1 MGWNEYV
8 DLPDWG
14 ISGLRAKMD
23 SGARTSA
30 LHVEN
35 IHELSGGRVRF
46 DVILDRRKSHRRVH
60 VDARVRRRARVR
72 SSTGHYTTRIF
83 VTTRLRLGPVERDV
97 EISLV
102 DREKMIFRMLLG
114 RSALEG
120 LLIDVQHRA
129 LVSKRPK
136 RRRT

>member
-1 MGWNEYV
+1 VGWNEYV

-14 ISGLRAKMD
+14 VSGLRAKMD

-35 IHELSGGRVRF
+35 IHELPGGRVRF
-46 DVILDRRKSHRRVH
+46 DVILDRRRSHRRVH
-60 VDARVRRRARVR
+60 VNARVRRRARVR

-83 VTTRLRLGPVERDV
+83 VRTRLRVGPVERDV

-129 LVSKRPK
+129 LLSKRPR